1 MGQTETGTKRG
12 LRTRWPQPRR
22 TGSPRSARTTPAP
35 ARRLESSV
43 PSFPDL
49 DARAANLGPDL
60 LRLIHAGPELD
71 QVEEALAEATAV
83 AVQGVAGAAK
93 IALLAALAD
102 ESPRAPLLIVLPD
115 QERARRLAEDLGDL
129 VTTREIMVNPSLG
142 LYQLDPATGE
152 VITSG
157 AVSARLRVLRAM
169 SGPRAPVVVTGVT
182 ALLQQVPAPHRLTSG
197 LTELAVG
204 AQLDPHGLARKLVSR
219 GYSRVQVTEAPG
231 ELAIRGGVFDLFP
244 IGESL
249 PLRIELFG
257 DEIESLRRFDPVDQ
271 RSVETLERYELPIL
285 AGEELREWSQ
295 EDRASLVDHLPA
307 EFGLALLQPDRLQT
321 LLLQARTRFSG
332 HTEDLLHPRELSE
345 SWKARPR
352 LLLDLGEEVPPDY
365 REVEFPFRP
374 AGLSIPRGQLAGVT
388 NELGRLVARGERL
401 TVGCVNE
408 AERERL
414 SELLGD
420 SGLATSRGEG
430 LRGADE
436 EPGVTLVL
444 SDLEG
449 GIRHPDAWLVPSG
462 FLFARHVRGEARART
477 PNTRTRGTAVES
489 FTDLEVGSYVVHVS
503 HGIGRFVGVVQRERD
518 GQVRDLL
525 QIEYADDGALY
536 VPTDRIGLVRRWVGP
551 TSRAPRLSKLGTS
564 GWKKKTKRASEAV
577 RDLAADLLEVHA
589 ERLVRPGYAFP
600 PDDRWQK
607 LFEESF
613 PYTDTPDQVQVT
625 AEVKA
630 DMVSARAMDR
640 VVCGDVGYGKTEIAI
655 RAAFKAA
662 NAGRQVAVLCPTT
675 VLAHQHFRSFK
686 ERMAPYPIVVEV
698 LSRFR
703 TPAQV
708 RDVVKR
714 AKRGDVDVLIG
725 THRILSKDVE
735 FKDLGLVV
743 IDEEQRFGV
752 AHKEQLKGL
761 RRTIEVLTLTAT
773 PIPRTLHMA
782 LSGARDISVL
792 QTPPPGRSPVQSTV
806 TRFSEE
812 LIKHAIERELARDG
826 QVYFVHDRVKTIQE
840 RADLVRRLVP
850 ECRIGIVHG
859 QLPERQI
866 EEGMAAFFRHD
877 VDVLVATTLIENGL
891 DVKRA
896 NTLILDRADQHGLAE
911 LHQIR
916 GRVGRSDVPAY
927 AYFLVEPG
935 RVSSDVALK
944 RLRAIE
950 EFSDLGAGFQIAMRD
965 LEIRGAGNV
974 LGAAQS
980 GHVTSVG
987 YDLYCRLLKRAVA
1000 ELRGEL
1006 RGGDLSLERD
1016 LDLEAAEVEVTLR
1029 VQAYVPTAFV
1039 SDAALKIELYRK
1051 LASCGDEGALNALA
1065 LELRD
1070 RFGPLPKV
1078 LNNLLSL
1085 RRVRLR
1091 AAAHGVIEIN
1101 RAGKVLKLKCRSRKR
1116 LEAAIRA
1123 WHHHL
1128 RPIDSHMLYVR
1139 MENPTA
1145 SDEAQIAYL
1154 LELLPPAEAKPA
1166 KPLEKARGLDPKV
1179 VREERQRRL
1188 RARAARAEQE
1198 AEAAAKAPKRKAPRR
1213 SSNTIGRRGRK

>member
-1 MGQTETGTKRG
+1 MA
-12 LRTRWPQPRR
+12 
-22 TGSPRSARTTPAP
+22 SPLHRPAARLA
-35 ARRLESSV
+35 S
-43 PSFPDL
+43 
-49 DARAANLGPDL
+49 DL
-60 LRLIHAGPELD
+60 LALISSGSELAAVEAG
-71 QVEEALAEATAV
+71 LARHTGI
-83 AVQGVAGAAK
+83 AVQGVSGAAK
-93 IALLAALAD
+93 VALIAALAND
-102 ESPRAPLLIVLPD
+102 SPNAPLLVVLPD
-115 QERARRLAEDLGDL
+115 QERARRLADDLGDL
-129 VTTREIMVNPSLG
+129 VKTREVMVNPSLG

-152 VITSG
+152 VLTSG
-157 AVSARLRVLRAM
+157 AVSARLRLLRAL
-169 SGPRAPVVVTGVT
+169 GGARPPLIVTGVT
-182 ALLQQVPAPHRLTSG
+182 ALLQQVPAPRRLTSG
-197 LTELAVG
+197 LTLLEVG
-204 AQLDPHGLARKLVSR
+204 AELDPHELTRCLVMR
-219 GYSRVQVTEAPG
+219 GYSRVQVAEAPG

-244 IGESL
+244 LGEAL
-249 PLRIELFG
+249 PLRVELFG

-271 RSVETLERYELPIL
+271 RSVETLTRYELPLL
-285 AGEELREWSQ
+285 ASGELREWSR
-295 EDRASLVDHLPA
+295 EDRASLIDHLPR
-307 EFGLALLQPDRLQT
+307 ESGLVLLQPDRLQA

-332 HTEDLLHPRELSE
+332 HTDDLLHPSELSE
-345 SWKARPR
+345 AWKGRAR
-352 LLLDLGEEVPPDY
+352 LLLDLSEEAPPNY
-365 REVEFPFRP
+365 LAVEFPFRP
-374 AGLSIPRGQLAGVT
+374 AGLSIPRGELVGVT

-401 TVGCVNE
+401 TVACVNE

-420 SGLATSRGEG
+420 AGLATARSEG
-430 LRGADE
+430 LRGLDE
-436 EPGVTLVL
+436 PPGVSLVL
-444 SDLEG
+444 SNLEG
-449 GIRHPDAWLVPSG
+449 GVRHPSAWLVPSS
-462 FLFARHVRGEARART
+462 FLFVRHVRGENRVRINKHSGTRAT
-477 PNTRTRGTAVES
+477 TVES
-489 FTDLEVGSYVVHVS
+489 FTDLEVGSFVVHVS
-503 HGIGRFVGVVQRERD
+503 HGIGRFAGVVQRERD

-525 QIEYADDGALY
+525 HIEYADDGALY

-551 TSRAPRLSKLGTS
+551 TSRAPRLSKLGTT
-564 GWKKKTKRASEAV
+564 GWRKKTQRASEAV

-589 ERLVRPGYAFP
+589 ERLVRPGYAYP
-600 PDDRWQK
+600 PDDRWQV

-630 DMVSARAMDR
+630 DMISARSMDR

-675 VLAHQHFRSFK
+675 VLAHQHDRSFK

-703 TPAQV
+703 TPAEV
-708 RDVVKR
+708 RDVLKR
-714 AKRGDVDVLIG
+714 TKRGDVDVLIG

-761 RRTIEVLTLTAT
+761 RRQVEVLTLTAT

-782 LSGARDISVL
+782 LSGARDISVI
-792 QTPPPGRSPVQSTV
+792 QTPPPGRSPIQSTV

-826 QVYFVHDRVKTIQE
+826 QVFFVHDRIRTLQG

-850 ECRIGIVHG
+850 DCRIGVVHG
-859 QLPERQI
+859 QMPPRQI
-866 EEGMAAFFRHD
+866 ESRMKAFFRHET
-877 VDVLVATTLIENGL
+877 DVLVATTLIENGL
-891 DVKRA
+891 DVRRA

-935 RVSSDVALK
+935 RVSSDAALK

-950 EFSDLGAGFQIAMRD
+950 EFTDLGAGFQIAMRD

-974 LGAAQS
+974 LGAEQS
-980 GHVTSVG
+980 GHVVSVG

-1006 RGGDLSLERD
+1006 RGGDLSLEQD

-1029 VQAYVPTAFV
+1029 VTAFVPTAFV
-1039 SDAALKIELYRK
+1039 EDAALKIELYRK
-1051 LASCGDEGALNALA
+1051 LASCSNEGALDALI

-1070 RFGPLPKV
+1070 RFGVLPRV
-1078 LNNLLSL
+1078 LDNLLML

-1101 RAGKVLKLKCRSRKR
+1101 RADKVLRLRCRSAKR
-1116 LEAAIRA
+1116 LEGAIRK
-1123 WHHHL
+1123 WKHHI
-1128 RPIDSHMLYVR
+1128 RPIDTHMLYVR
-1139 MENPTA
+1139 METPRG
-1145 SDEAQIAYL
+1145 SDEDQLAYL
-1154 LELLPPAEAKPA
+1154 LELLPPVAAVKRQTV
-1166 KPLEKARGLDPKV
+1166 EKARGIDPEV
-1179 VREERQRRL
+1179 VRAERQRRL
-1188 RARAARAEQE
+1188 RAREARAAQE
-1198 AEAAAKAPKRKAPRR
+1198 KEAQKHARPTGARRK
-1213 SSNTIGRRGRK
+1213 SSTQGRRGRK

>member
-1 MGQTETGTKRG
+1 MGQAEATSEQRRIRWLRRG
-12 LRTRWPQPRR
+12 PK
-22 TGSPRSARTTPAP
+22 P
-35 ARRLESSV
+35 ARPTPSGTPRLESGV
-43 PSFPDL
+43 PSLPDL
-49 DARAANLGPDL
+49 DARAADLAPDL
-60 LRLIHAGPELD
+60 LRLIRSGSG
-71 QVEEALAEATAV
+71 LAEVEAALSEATGV
-83 AVQGVAGAAK
+83 AVHGVPGAAK
-93 IALLAALAD
+93 VALLAALAD
-102 ESPRAPLLIVLPD
+102 SSPHAPLLVVLPD

-129 VTTREIMVNPSLG
+129 VTSREVMVNPSLG

-157 AVSARLRVLRAM
+157 AVSARLRVLRAL
-169 SGPRAPVVVTGVT
+169 GGARPPLVVSGVT
-182 ALLQQVPAPHRLTSG
+182 ALLQQVPAPPRLTSG
-197 LTELAVG
+197 LTELCVG
-204 AQLDPHGLARKLVSR
+204 AELDPHALTRQLVMR
-219 GYSRVQVTEAPG
+219 GYSRVQVAEAPG
-231 ELAIRGGVFDLFP
+231 ELAIRGGIFDLFP
-244 IGESL
+244 LGESL
-249 PLRIELFG
+249 PLRVELFG

-285 AGEELREWSQ
+285 AGEELREWSR
-295 EDRASLVDHLPA
+295 EDRSSLVDHLPPGA
-307 EFGLALLQPDRLQT
+307 GLALLQPERLEN

-332 HTEDLLHPRELSE
+332 HTDDLLHPRELSE
-345 SWKARPR
+345 AWKERSR

-365 REVEFPFRP
+365 RQVEFPFKP
-374 AGLSIPRGQLAGVT
+374 AGLAIPRGELLAVT
-388 NELGRLVARGERL
+388 NELGRLVASGERL
-401 TVGCVNE
+401 TVACVNE

-414 SELLGD
+414 SELLAD
-420 SGLATSRGEG
+420 SGLATTRGEG

-449 GIRHPDAWLVPSG
+449 GVRHPDAWLVPSG
-462 FLFARHVRGEARART
+462 FLFRRQVRGESRSRAQQA
-477 PNTRTRGTAVES
+477 RTRGTAVES

-503 HGIGRFVGVVQRERD
+503 HGIGRFKGVVQRERA

-525 QIEYADDGALY
+525 HIEYADDGALY

-564 GWKKKTKRASEAV
+564 GWQKKTQRASEAV

-589 ERLVRPGYAFP
+589 ERLVRPGFAYP

-613 PYTDTPDQVQVT
+613 PFTDTPDQVQVT
-625 AEVKA
+625 REVKA
-630 DMVSARAMDR
+630 DMVAPRAMDR

-686 ERMAPYPIVVEV
+686 TRMAPYPLVVEV

-708 RDVVKR
+708 RDVLKR
-714 AKRGDVDVLIG
+714 AKRGDVDVIVG
-725 THRILSKDVE
+725 THRLLSKDVE

-752 AHKEQLKGL
+752 AHKEQLKSL
-761 RRTIEVLTLTAT
+761 RRTVELLTLTAT

-826 QVYFVHDRVKTIQE
+826 QVYFVHDRVKTIQD

-850 ECRIGIVHG
+850 DCRIGIVHG

-866 EEGMAAFFRHD
+866 EEGMAAFFKHE

-896 NTLILDRADQHGLAE
+896 NTLILDRADKHGLAE

-935 RVSSDVALK
+935 KLASDVALK

-974 LGAAQS
+974 LGAEQS

-1016 LDLEAAEVEVTLR
+1016 LDLEAAEVEVTLQ
-1029 VQAYVPTAFV
+1029 VQAYVPSAFV
-1039 SDAALKIELYRK
+1039 SDAALKIEIYRK
-1051 LASCGDEGALNALA
+1051 LASCADEGALDALQH
-1065 LELRD
+1065 ELRD

-1078 LNNLLSL
+1078 LKNLLAL

-1101 RAGKVLKLKCRSRKR
+1101 RTDKVLKLKCRSRER
-1116 LEAAIRA
+1116 LQAAIRA

-1128 RPIDSHMLYVR
+1128 RPIDTHMLYVR

-1145 SDEAQIAYL
+1145 SDEKQIAYL
-1154 LELLPPAEAKPA
+1154 LELLPPAEARPEPA
-1166 KPLEKARGLDPKV
+1166 LEKARGLDPEV

-1198 AEAAAKAPKRKAPRR
+1198 AEAAAKAPKRKTPRR
-1213 SSNTIGRRGRK
+1213 KRNTLGRRGRK